1 MRRPFSLAVLAA
13 LLLTLLL
20 AAPANAG
27 PDPKPEGA
35 PAAPADPSSTEA
47 EEAVLSGLTQ
57 IDAGYDLS
65 CGRTTTGQVRCWG
78 ENDIGQLGQGDRN
91 PRTFAVTVKNAAG
104 NGPLTGVVQV
114 AVGDDHACAL
124 LTSGEVRCWGD
135 NSDFELGSGFISN
148 DKTRPVPVVG
158 LNGTGRLRNV
168 VAIGAESDGACAL
181 LSNREVRCWGD
192 DDYGQLGNGNPLTD
206 SNKPV
211 VVKGT
216 GGTGRLGNVTQI
228 DPGYDNACAR
238 LANGQARCWG
248 YNSEG
253 QLGNNT
259 TTGSP
264 FPVVVKNLGGGGPLT
279 GVTQVAIGGYV
290 GCARLANGQARCW
303 GDNTEGS
310 VGDGTTTERLLP
322 VVVKNPAGTGPLTG
336 VVEIYT
342 GTDHACARVNG
353 GQARCWG
360 STDDG
365 QVGDGTPLN
374 GPDRLLPRA
383 VRNLGNT
390 GNLTG
395 IVRLRTNQDHTCVIV
410 GGGQARCWG
419 RNPYGQL
426 GNGGTVDKSLPVAVR
441 T

>member
-1 MRRPFSLAVLAA
+1 MI
-13 LLLTLLL
+13 LLL
-20 AAPANAG
+20 APPANAG

-35 PAAPADPSSTEA
+35 PATPAAPAEPSSTEA
-47 EEAVLSGLTQ
+47 EEAVLAGLTQ

-181 LSNREVRCWGD
+181 LSNREVRCWGAD
-192 DDYGQLGNGNPLTD
+192 DFGQLGNGNPLTD

-228 DPGYDNACAR
+228 DPGFDNACAR

-248 YNSEG
+248 YNDEG
-253 QLGNNT
+253 ELGNNT

-264 FPVVVKNLGGGGPLT
+264 FPVVVKNLAGGGPLT
-279 GVTQVAIGGYV
+279 GVTQVSIGGYV

-303 GDNTEGS
+303 GDNAEGS
-310 VGDGTTTERLLP
+310 VGAGTTTNRYRPPDRRRGDLHRQRPRLRP
-322 VVVKNPAGTGPLTG
+322 GQRRPGPLLG
-336 VVEIYT
+336 LDRQRP
-342 GTDHACARVNG
+342 GRRRHRAQWSRPPPAPGRA
-353 GQARCWG
+353 QPR
-360 STDDG
+360 
-365 QVGDGTPLN
+365 QQRQ
-374 GPDRLLPRA
+374 PDRHRPAAHQPGPHLRHRRRRPGPLL
-383 VRNLGNT
+383 G
-390 GNLTG
+390 
-395 IVRLRTNQDHTCVIV
+395 
-410 GGGQARCWG
+410 
-419 RNPYGQL
+419 
-426 GNGGTVDKSLPVAVR
+426 
-441 T
+441 